1 MSVDALEETTGPTRR
16 YRHRRTIDRQRSS
29 LGTTQLGIG
38 LSVSGV
44 ILVVYAAIRFV
55 GSVHHY
61 PRPLLSVVAWL
72 LLTAAIASTF
82 LMLRRSAFHLSDRL
96 FVALLIQLV
105 VVAALDLASVW
116 SRDAVGVYPTAAAAV
131 GGVLLA
137 IVTLR
142 PVRDIAAATVVLG
155 LMLVGSILT
164 ITRTQTATLG
174 AELLF
179 AAVAVVP
186 PLIACAIVS
195 QYRRIV
201 RLELDRVMVAST
213 VASVRDALGFFDS
226 EELVTLDLEAE
237 ELFVGVADGSVDLPL
252 SPELAARASRLAT
265 ELRRHLM
272 SEGKESWL
280 EHAFQE
286 SSVLSDRATLRDPER
301 LATYLATDQRDG
313 LLSAVW
319 LLLGEADA
327 QSARAVLTLGPV
339 DRSERPGRSGA
350 LVIPIVLEAVGVQ
363 RAKVDP
369 AVWEAL
375 GRVGSST
382 DTYQKSR
389 IRIEID
395 STVDNPAEGQRKGE
409 RQ

>member
-1 MSVDALEETTGPTRR
+1 VTTDTFAGAVGPTRR
-16 YRHRRTIDRQRSS
+16 YRHRRALDRQRST
-29 LGTTQLGIG
+29 LGTRQLGIG
-38 LSVSGV
+38 LSLSGLV
-44 ILVVYAAIRFV
+44 LVVYAAVRFV
-55 GSVHHY
+55 EALPVS
-61 PRPLLSVVAWL
+61 PQPLITGLAWIL
-72 LLTAAIASTF
+72 LAASIASTF
-82 LMLRRSAFHLSDRL
+82 ILLRRAGFHLTDRV
-96 FVALLIQLV
+96 FIALLIELV
-105 VVAALDLASVW
+105 VVTTLDLASVW
-116 SRDAVGVYPTAAAAV
+116 GPGADGVYPTAAAAV

-137 IVTLR
+137 VVTLR
-142 PVRDIAAATVVLG
+142 PARDIAASTLVLAG
-155 LMLVGSILT
+155 LLVLSILLA
-164 ITRTQTATLG
+164 TRNQSTTLG
-174 AELLF
+174 AELLV

-213 VASVRDALGFFDS
+213 VGSVRDALGFFDS

-237 ELFVGVADGSVDLPL
+237 ELFDGVADGSVDLPL

-265 ELRRHLM
+265 ELRRHLTA
-272 SEGKESWL
+272 EGKETWL

-286 SSVLSDRATLRDPER
+286 SSVLADGAQLRDPER

-327 QSARAVLTLGPV
+327 QSATAVLTLGPL
-339 DRSERPGRSGA
+339 DRTERQGRPGP
-350 LVIPIVLEAVGVQ
+350 LTIPIALEASGVQ

-375 GRVGSST
+375 SRVGNYS

-395 STVDNPAEGQRKGE
+395 SSVDNPAAGQQKGE
-409 RQ
+409 RP

>member
-1 MSVDALEETTGPTRR
+1 MTTDTFAGAVGPTRR
-16 YRHRRTIDRQRSS
+16 YRHRRALDRQRST
-29 LGTTQLGIG
+29 LGTRQLGIG
-38 LSVSGV
+38 LSLSGLV
-44 ILVVYAAIRFV
+44 LVVYAAVRFV
-55 GSVHHY
+55 EALPVS
-61 PRPLLSVVAWL
+61 PQPLITGLAWIL
-72 LLTAAIASTF
+72 LAASIASTF
-82 LMLRRSAFHLSDRL
+82 ILLRRAGFHLTDRV
-96 FVALLIQLV
+96 FIALLIELV
-105 VVAALDLASVW
+105 VVTTLDLASVW
-116 SRDAVGVYPTAAAAV
+116 GPGADGVYPTAAAAV

-137 IVTLR
+137 VVTLR
-142 PVRDIAAATVVLG
+142 PARDIAASTLVLAG
-155 LMLVGSILT
+155 LLVLSILLA
-164 ITRTQTATLG
+164 TRNQSTTLG
-174 AELLF
+174 AELLV

-213 VASVRDALGFFDS
+213 VGSVRDALGFFDS

-237 ELFVGVADGSVDLPL
+237 ELFDGVADGSVDLPL

-265 ELRRHLM
+265 ELRRHLTA
-272 SEGKESWL
+272 EGKETWL

-286 SSVLSDRATLRDPER
+286 SSVLADGAQLRDPER

-327 QSARAVLTLGPV
+327 QSATAVLTLGPL
-339 DRSERPGRSGA
+339 DRTERQGRPGP
-350 LVIPIVLEAVGVQ
+350 LTIPIALEASGVQ

-375 GRVGSST
+375 SRVGNYS

-395 STVDNPAEGQRKGE
+395 SSVDNPAAGQQKGE
-409 RQ
+409 RP

>member
-1 MSVDALEETTGPTRR
+1 MSVDALEQATGPTRR
-16 YRHRRTIDRQRSS
+16 YRHRRAIDRQRSS

-55 GSVHHY
+55 SSVHHY

-72 LLTAAIASTF
+72 LLTAAIVSTF
-82 LMLRRSAFHLSDRL
+82 LLLRRSAFHLSDRL

-137 IVTLR
+137 VVTLR
-142 PVRDIAAATVVLG
+142 PVRDVAAATVVLG

-164 ITRTQTATLG
+164 VTRTQTATLG

-286 SSVLSDRATLRDPER
+286 SSVLSDSATLRDPER

-395 STVDNPAEGQRKGE
+395 STVDNPAAGQRKGE

>member
-1 MSVDALEETTGPTRR
+1 MSIDSIVGTGSTRN
-16 YRHRRTIDRQRSS
+16 YRHRRALESQRST
-29 LGTTQLGIG
+29 LGTSQLGIG
-38 LSVSGV
+38 LSVSGLV
-44 ILVVYAAIRFV
+44 LVVFAAVRFV
-55 GSVHHY
+55 DGFPLY
-61 PRPLLSVVAWL
+61 PRPALTIAAWL
-72 LLTAAIASTF
+72 VLAGAIGSTF
-82 LMLRRSAFHLSDRL
+82 LLLRRAGFHLSDRM
-96 FVALLIQLV
+96 FIALVIELV
-105 VVAALDLASVW
+105 VVATLDLASVW
-116 SRDAVGVYPTAAAAV
+116 GHDAAGVYPTAAAAV

-137 IVTLR
+137 AVTLR
-142 PVRDIAAATVVLG
+142 PARDIAASTIVLG
-155 LMLVGSILT
+155 VLLVLSILT
-164 ITRTQTATLG
+164 ATRDERTTLG
-174 AELLF
+174 VELLIT
-179 AAVAVVP
+179 AVSVVP

-213 VASVRDALGFFDS
+213 VSSARDALGFFDS

-237 ELFVGVADGSVDLPL
+237 ELFDGVADGSVDLPL

-265 ELRRHLM
+265 ELRRHLTA
-272 SEGKESWL
+272 EGKETWL

-286 SSVLSDRATLRDPER
+286 SSVLSDGAKLRDPDQ
-301 LATYLATDQRDG
+301 LAAYLATDQRDG

-327 QSARAVLTLGPV
+327 QSATAVLTLGPLG
-339 DRSERPGRSGA
+339 RTERQGRPGP
-350 LVIPIVLEAVGVQ
+350 LTIPIALEASGVQ

-375 GRVGSST
+375 SRVGNYS

-395 STVDNPAEGQRKGE
+395 SSVDNPAAGQRKGE

>member
-16 YRHRRTIDRQRSS
+16 YRHRRAIDRQRSS

-44 ILVVYAAIRFV
+44 ILIVYAAIRFV

-61 PRPLLSVVAWL
+61 PRPLLSAVAWL

-82 LMLRRSAFHLSDRL
+82 LLLRRSAFHLSDRL

-137 IVTLR
+137 VVTLR

-395 STVDNPAEGQRKGE
+395 STVDNPAAGQRKGE

>member
-1 MSVDALEETTGPTRR
+1 MSIDTVAGSAGSTRH
-16 YRHRRTIDRQRSS
+16 YRHRRALESQRST
-29 LGTTQLGIG
+29 LGTSQLGIG
-38 LSVSGV
+38 LSVSGLV
-44 ILVVYAAIRFV
+44 LVVYAAIRFV
-55 GSVHHY
+55 EAFALY
-61 PRPLLSVVAWL
+61 PRPMLTVLAWL
-72 LLTAAIASTF
+72 LLGGAIASTF
-82 LMLRRSAFHLSDRL
+82 VLLRRAGFHLSDRM
-96 FVALLIQLV
+96 FIALLIELLV
-105 VVAALDLASVW
+105 VATLDLASVW
-116 SRDAVGVYPTAAAAV
+116 GHDAVGVYPTAAAAV

-137 IVTLR
+137 AVTLR
-142 PVRDIAAATVVLG
+142 PARDIAASTIVLG
-155 LMLVGSILT
+155 ILLILSILT
-164 ITRTQTATLG
+164 ATREESATLG
-174 AELLF
+174 VELLVT
-179 AAVAVVP
+179 AVAVVP

-213 VASVRDALGFFDS
+213 VGSVRDALGFFDS

-237 ELFVGVADGSVDLPL
+237 ELFDGVADGSVDLPL

-265 ELRRHLM
+265 ELRRHLTA
-272 SEGKESWL
+272 EGKETWL

-286 SSVLSDRATLRDPER
+286 SSVLADGAELRDPDQ
-301 LATYLATDQRDG
+301 LAAYLATDQRDG

-327 QSARAVLTLGPV
+327 QSATAVLTLGPLG
-339 DRSERPGRSGA
+339 RTERQGRPGP
-350 LVIPIVLEAVGVQ
+350 LTIPIALEASGVQ

-375 GRVGSST
+375 SRVGNYS

-395 STVDNPAEGQRKGE
+395 SSVDNPAAGQRKGE

>member
-55 GSVHHY
+55 SSVHHY

-72 LLTAAIASTF
+72 LLTAAIVSTF
-82 LMLRRSAFHLSDRL
+82 LLLRRSAFHLSDRL

-137 IVTLR
+137 VVTLR
-142 PVRDIAAATVVLG
+142 PVRDTAAATVVLG

-164 ITRTQTATLG
+164 VTRTQSPTLG

-286 SSVLSDRATLRDPER
+286 SSVLSDSATLRDPER

-395 STVDNPAEGQRKGE
+395 STVDNPAAGQRKGE

>member
-1 MSVDALEETTGPTRR
+1 MSIDSLVGAVGPTRR
-16 YRHRRTIDRQRSS
+16 YRHRRALDRQRST
-29 LGTTQLGIG
+29 LGTRQLGIG
-38 LSVSGV
+38 LSVSG
-44 ILVVYAAIRFV
+44 LVLVLYAAIRFV
-55 GSVHHY
+55 EGFALY
-61 PRPLLSVVAWL
+61 PRPVLTVVAWL
-72 LLTAAIASTF
+72 VLAGAMASTF
-82 LMLRRSAFHLSDRL
+82 LLLRRSGFHLTDRM
-96 FVALLIQLV
+96 FIALLIELV
-105 VVAALDLASVW
+105 IVATLDLASVW
-116 SRDAVGVYPTAAAAV
+116 GLDAVGIYPTAAAAV

-137 IVTLR
+137 VVTLR
-142 PVRDIAAATVVLG
+142 PARDIAASTLVLA
-155 LMLVGSILT
+155 LLLVLSILT
-164 ITRTQTATLG
+164 ATRNQSTTLG
-174 AELLF
+174 AELLV
-179 AAVAVVP
+179 AAIAVVP

-213 VASVRDALGFFDS
+213 VGSARDALGFFDS

-237 ELFVGVADGSVDLPL
+237 ELFDGVADGSVDLPL

-265 ELRRHLM
+265 ELRRHLTA
-272 SEGKESWL
+272 EGKETWL

-286 SSVLSDRATLRDPER
+286 SSVLSDGAQLRDPDR

-327 QSARAVLTLGPV
+327 QSATAVLTLGPL
-339 DRSERPGRSGA
+339 DRTERQGRPGP
-350 LVIPIVLEAVGVQ
+350 LTIPIALEANGVQ

-375 GRVGSST
+375 SRVGNYS

-395 STVDNPAEGQRKGE
+395 SSVDNPAAGQRKGE
-409 RQ
+409 RP

>member
-1 MSVDALEETTGPTRR
+1 MSIDSLSGTPAPTRR
-16 YRHRRTIDRQRSS
+16 ARPRTAFDRQRST
-29 LGTTQLGIG
+29 LGTGQLGIG
-38 LSVSGV
+38 LSVSGLV
-44 ILVVYAAIRFV
+44 LVVYAAIRFV
-55 GSVHHY
+55 ASLPNY
-61 PRPLLSVVAWL
+61 PRPLLSTIAWVL
-72 LLTAAIASTF
+72 LAAAIASTF
-82 LMLRRSAFHLSDRL
+82 LLLRRSAFHLTDRL
-96 FVALLIQLV
+96 FVALMIELTVI
-105 VVAALDLASVW
+105 AALDLASVW

-137 IVTLR
+137 AVTLR
-142 PVRDIAAATVVLG
+142 PARDIAAATVVLG

-164 ITRTQTATLG
+164 VTRTQSATLG

-179 AAVAVVP
+179 AAIAIVP

-213 VASVRDALGFFDS
+213 VTGVRDALGFFDS

-237 ELFVGVADGSVDLPL
+237 ELFVGVADRSVDLPL
-252 SPELAARASRLAT
+252 SSELAARASRLAT

-272 SEGKESWL
+272 SEGKETWL

-286 SSVLSDRATLRDPER
+286 SSVLSDSATLRDPER

-327 QSARAVLTLGPV
+327 QSATAVLTLGPI
-339 DRSERPGRSGA
+339 DRSEPRGRPGE

-363 RAKVDP
+363 RSKVAP

-395 STVDNPAEGQRKGE
+395 STVDNPAAGQRKGE